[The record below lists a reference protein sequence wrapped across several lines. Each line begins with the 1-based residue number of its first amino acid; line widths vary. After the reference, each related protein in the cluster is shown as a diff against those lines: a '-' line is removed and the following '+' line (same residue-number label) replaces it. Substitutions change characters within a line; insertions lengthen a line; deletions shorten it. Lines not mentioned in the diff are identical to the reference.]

1 MTDLQ
6 KGMTAPDFTLGNF
19 TLSQELK
26 KSPLLL
32 TFYKKTCP
40 TCQFTYP
47 FLERLH
53 KKFTSP
59 AFKIIGIG
67 QDPETHEFAAHYVIT
82 FPLVSDT
89 PTYEVSKQY
98 HLTTVPSIV
107 LIQQNGTID
116 FLTIGFSKEELEAL
130 SQKISQL
137 TAQTP
142 FDIFSK
148 SDTVPAFKPG

>member
-1 MTDLQ
+1 MTDFQ
-6 KGMTAPDFTLGNF
+6 KGMKAPDFTLGNF
-19 TLSQELK
+19 TLSKELQ

-59 AFKIIGIG
+59 VFKIVGIG
-67 QDPETHEFAAHYVIT
+67 QDPETQEFSTHHGIS
-82 FPLVSDT
+82 FPLISDT
-89 PTYEVSKQY
+89 PTYEVSSQY
-98 HLTTVPSIV
+98 HLTTVPSLF
-107 LIQQNGTID
+107 LIQQDRVID
-116 FLTIGFSKEELEAL
+116 FVMVGFSKEDLESL
-130 SQKISQL
+130 SQKISKL

-148 SDTVPAFKPG
+148 SDNVPAFKPG